1 MSHQGFAL
9 QPFSCDLPL
18 PDVSITGHIGR
29 SRQTLSLSYELQGS
43 LVEVVIPGAA
53 GPPRR
58 KDELWTT
65 TCFEFFLALPESQ
78 RYWEFNLSPAGHWN
92 VYRFDGYRQG
102 MQTESAFT
110 ILPFSVQ
117 IQPTRVR
124 LDIEVDLEKI
134 IPATQPLE
142 VAITAVIQSA
152 QGEVS
157 YWALTHAGSQADF
170 HLRQGFMI
178 RV

>member
-1 MSHQGFAL
+1 MSQQQFRL
-9 QPFSCDLPL
+9 QPFPGDRPL
-18 PDVSITGHIGR
+18 PDVSITGEITR
-29 SRQTLSLSYELQGS
+29 SRQLSLSYELQGS
-43 LVEVVIPGAA
+43 LAEVKIAAVA

-65 TCFEFFLALPESQ
+65 TCFEFFLAVPESQ
-78 RYWEFNLSPAGHWN
+78 RYWEFNLALAGHWN
-92 VYRFDGYRQG
+92 VYRFDSYRQG

-110 ILPFSVQ
+110 ALPFSVQ

-124 LDIEVDLEKI
+124 LDIEVDLERI
-134 IPATQPLE
+134 VPATQPLE

-157 YWALTHAGSQADF
+157 YWALTHPGSQADF
-170 HLRQGFMI
+170 HQRQGFII

>member
-9 QPFSCDLPL
+9 QPFPGDRPL
-18 PDVSITGHIGR
+18 PDISITGEIAR
-29 SRQTLSLSYELQGS
+29 SRKLSLIYELQGS
-43 LVEVVIPGAA
+43 LAEVVLPIAS
-53 GPPRR
+53 GPPSR

-92 VYRFDGYRQG
+92 AYRFDGYRQG
-102 MQTESAFT
+102 MQAESAFT
-110 ILPFSVQ
+110 ALPFSVQ
-117 IQPTRVR
+117 VQPTRVC
-124 LDIEVDLEKI
+124 LNVDVDLEKI
-134 IPATQPLE
+134 VPATQPLE
-142 VAITAVIQSA
+142 VAIAAVVQPT

-157 YWALTHAGSQADF
+157 YWALTHPGSQADF
-170 HLRQGFMI
+170 HLRQGFII